1 MLQQQCLERKKPN
14 GYKNFKLFFVMAP
27 MKKKDAEE
35 HQRDSDRPIGIS
47 FLPFKRNRTTCFK
60 IKDSDF

>member
-1 MLQQQCLERKKPN
+1 
-14 GYKNFKLFFVMAP
+14 MAP